1 MNIKNKQL
9 LKKLNREELKAIG
22 GGFYVCIVNGVG
34 DDAMVLP
41 ENNYEARIIDI
52 LGSEEGWSAVR
63 IANYLCNKG
72 CVMNILHFDE
82 EADVMFLAETLWRR
96 FD

>member
-22 GGFYVCIVNGVG
+22 GGFYFCIVNGVE

-41 ENNYEARIIDI
+41 ENNYEARVIDI
-52 LGSEEGWSAVR
+52 LGSEEGWPAVN
-63 IANYLCNKG
+63 IANYLCNRG
-72 CVMNILHFDE
+72 CVMTFFHFDE
-82 EADVMFLAETLWRR
+82 EADVMFLAENLWRL
-96 FD
+96 FA